1 MEVTAVSATRSSR
14 GLTVRVT
21 ARKQIAEGIVLVD
34 LAHPSGAR
42 LPDWTPGAHVDLL
55 LPDGRT
61 RQYSLCGDRWDA
73 YRYRIGVLRV
83 PDGRGGSAWV
93 HDRLRV
99 GDTVDL
105 GGPRNNFPLVPARR
119 YLFVAG
125 GIGITPLLPMI
136 HQADLVGA
144 DWHLVYA
151 GRRRAT
157 MAFLDDLAG
166 YGDRVHL
173 VPGDERPR
181 PDLHDLLREVRDGLR
196 VYCCGPAGMLD
207 DVAAACGHWPAYTLR
222 TERFVNPRQDAP
234 VRDEPFEVVLARRG
248 VNVTVAPGT
257 TVLDAVRRV
266 GVDLLSSC
274 MEGTCGTCETGVVSG
289 LVDHRDALLTD
300 DERAEGAR
308 MFPCVSR
315 SRGDR
320 LVLDL

>member
-1 MEVTAVSATRSSR
+1 
-14 GLTVRVT
+14 
-21 ARKQIAEGIVLVD
+21 
-34 LAHPSGAR
+34 
-42 LPDWTPGAHVDLL
+42 
-55 LPDGRT
+55 
-61 RQYSLCGDRWDA
+61 
-73 YRYRIGVLRV
+73 
-83 PDGRGGSAWV
+83 
-93 HDRLRV
+93 
-99 GDTVDL
+99 
-105 GGPRNNFPLVPARR
+105 
-119 YLFVAG
+119 
-125 GIGITPLLPMI
+125 
-136 HQADLVGA
+136 
-144 DWHLVYA
+144 
-151 GRRRAT
+151 

-181 PDLHDLLREVRDGLR
+181 LDPHGLLRDVRDGVR

-207 DVAAACGHWPAYTLR
+207 DVTAACGHWPAYTLR

-234 VRDEPFEVVLARRG
+234 VRDTPFEVVLARRG